1 MRHEDYK
8 EMLAANALSALDAD
22 ESRALATHLEGC
34 RDCLSEL
41 NEWQETVAFVALSSN
56 PAEPSIQLRERILA
70 AVRATGAPSTNHTD
84 SAPDLASRS
93 YSVLPFEQRGKNVWT
108 SLGSFGAIAAAL
120 AMVSLLIGLFTL
132 WQQNRSTRAEL
143 ERLATQMRETNQQL
157 AYERAMVALLTK
169 PGSRMTELAG
179 TNVAPGAHA
188 MLAYDKTGQAMLMTR
203 NLPAAPPGMAYQL
216 WFIKDNQKMPGKVFT
231 TDARGN
237 GVLEDQIPASALAS
251 AVYAITLEPASGVQ
265 VPTGAIYLVS
275 AS

>member
-22 ESRALATHLEGC
+22 ESRALATHLEDC

-41 NEWQETVAFVALSSN
+41 NEWQETVAFVALSTN

-70 AVRATGAPSTNHTD
+70 AVRAAGSPSATYAD
-84 SAPDLASRS
+84 SAAHRASS
-93 YSVLPFEQRGKNVWT
+93 SSLVLPFEKRGKNVWT
-108 SLGSFGAIAAAL
+108 SLGSFGAIAAAF
-120 AMVSLLIGLFTL
+120 AMVAMLIGLLTL

-143 ERLATQMRETNQQL
+143 VRLATQMRETSEEL

-188 MLAYDKTGQAMLMTR
+188 MLAYDKTGHAMLMTR

-237 GVLEDQIPASALAS
+237 GVLEDQIPASALAT
-251 AVYAITLEPASGVQ
+251 AVYAITLEPAGGVQ